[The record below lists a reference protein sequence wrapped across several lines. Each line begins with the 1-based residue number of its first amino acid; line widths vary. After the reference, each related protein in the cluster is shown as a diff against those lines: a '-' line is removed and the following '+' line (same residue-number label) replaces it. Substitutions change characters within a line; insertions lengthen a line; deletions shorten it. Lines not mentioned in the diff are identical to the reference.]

1 MRYLIIED
9 EPLAQEELVRMLK
22 ALDPNFMLLA
32 SIDSVKQS
40 IEWFNNNE
48 QPDIVFMDIHLSDN
62 ICFEIFNKVEITAPV
77 IFTTAYDQYAIEAFK
92 TNGIAY
98 LLKPIEEEELISALK
113 KFRTLTNTN
122 IELSNIH
129 TQIQQLSTLNSLVQT
144 QYIAS
149 LPSNLNSYKERVLA
163 KVGDNYQHVAM
174 QDVAY
179 FYSEDHYTFVAT
191 KDKQR
196 YIINYTLDTLVEQIN
211 PQQFFRI
218 SRQFIV
224 NINAI
229 NNISK
234 HFNGRLK
241 ITVTPSFSED
251 IYVSRNRVQT
261 FLAWLDGETIAVQ

>member
-9 EPLAQEELVRMLK
+9 EPLAQDELVRMLN
-22 ALDPNFMLLA
+22 ALDPNFTLLA
-32 SIDSVKQS
+32 SIDSVKES
-40 IEWFNNNE
+40 VEWFNNNE

-62 ICFEIFNKVEITAPV
+62 ICFDIFNKVEITAPV

-98 LLKPIEEEELISALK
+98 LLKPIEEEELVAALK

-122 IELSNIH
+122 IELSSIH
-129 TQIQQLSTLNSLVQT
+129 SHIQQLSTLNSQLAT
-144 QYIAS
+144 R
-149 LPSNLNSYKERVLA
+149 NSYKERVLA

-218 SRQFIV
+218 SRQFII

-229 NNISK
+229 DNISK

-241 ITVTPSFSED
+241 ITVNPSFSED

-261 FLAWLDGETIAVQ
+261 FLAWLDGENVAIQ

>member
-1 MRYLIIED
+1 MKYVIIED
-9 EPLAQEELVRMLK
+9 EPLAQEELMRMLK
-22 ALDPNFMLLA
+22 SFDPDFELLA
-32 SIDSVKQS
+32 SIDSVKES
-40 IEWFNNNE
+40 INWFKNNE
-48 QPDIVFMDIHLSDN
+48 NPDIIFMDIHLSDN
-62 ICFEIFNKVEITAPV
+62 ICFDIFNKVEITVPV

-98 LLKPIEEEELISALK
+98 LLKPIEEDELIAALK

-129 TQIQQLSTLNSLVQT
+129 TQIQQLSTLYT
-144 QYIAS
+144 Q
-149 LPSNLNSYKERVLA
+149 PSPLNSYKERVLA
-163 KVGDNYQHVAM
+163 KIGDNYQHISM

-191 KDKQR
+191 TDKQR
-196 YIINYTLDTLVEQIN
+196 YIINYTLDTLSELIN
-211 PQQFFRI
+211 PQHFFRI

-229 NNISK
+229 DNISK

-241 ITVTPSFSED
+241 ITVKPSFSED
-251 IYVSRNRVQT
+251 IYVSRNRVQA
-261 FLAWLDGETIAVQ
+261 FLAWLDGETVAIQ